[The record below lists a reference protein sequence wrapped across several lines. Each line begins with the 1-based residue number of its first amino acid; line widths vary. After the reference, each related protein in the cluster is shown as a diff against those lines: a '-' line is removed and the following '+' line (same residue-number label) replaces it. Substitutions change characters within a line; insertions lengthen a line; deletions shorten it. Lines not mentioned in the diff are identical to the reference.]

1 MATTGS
7 APSHL
12 YSRCLLHKHNP
23 TEKTDGKKKEGRR
36 SKESKTAIMLIS
48 EERRVMMICG
58 GEGEGEHG
66 HVTGALPT
74 LCPAKRAAR

>member
-23 TEKTDGKKKEGRR
+23 TEKTDGKEKEGRR

-58 GEGEGEHG
+58 GEGEGG
-66 HVTGALPT
+66 STVT
-74 LCPAKRAAR
+74 